1 MDTFPSPCDFFG
13 FTAGEDRKLLSWREI
28 TSYLE
33 VVSRSSPRVRRIDM
47 GVTTEGRS
55 FYYLVISSPEN
66 LGRLDDYREI
76 QAKLADPRRV
86 TPDEAKDLV
95 ARGRVVVLVTCSIHA
110 TEVGAAQMTPI
121 LVHQFNGSDDPE
133 LEEILDNVI
142 FLLVPSLNPDGL
154 DLVVDWYKRTL
165 NTEFEGT
172 APPVLYHKY
181 AGHDN
186 NRDWFMLNL
195 VETRLVVEKI
205 HNVWHPQIVF
215 DLHEMSSDG
224 FRMFL
229 PPYVDPYDPNVDYVL
244 QQEINALGT
253 HIMAELLSRGKSGVS
268 CHNGFDAYTP
278 ARAYQHYHGGVR
290 ILSELA
296 SAKIA
301 SPVVIS
307 RNELKPSP
315 DGQDP
320 QRSTWNHPLPW
331 EGGEW
336 RLRDIIEYEMIAVR
350 ACLLHAARWRRM
362 WLWNSYDQ
370 ARRWLERREPP
381 FAYVFPCD
389 QRDPGALLELVE
401 VLRRGMVEV
410 ERATEPFVADGIT
423 YPEGTLVV
431 KLQQPYGRYA
441 KTLLEIQRYP
451 DIRQYAGGPPKP
463 PYDVTGHTLPLA
475 MGVKCVE
482 ISTPFSAKT
491 VSFSTQ
497 PGFSGDTPE
506 NAETVKTPVTAKS
519 AETAET
525 TTTAGTAA
533 TPATSQTTGIPY
545 EHAGLSWV
553 ALPPLENAAFWL
565 VNRLLSTGV
574 PVWRTL
580 SPAREGGQTGC
591 PAGKSYPAGTFFF
604 PIEGIEEIPELR
616 QGSSSERPPC
626 PGTVAVESSSLPGM
640 AKAGRWA
647 GPLPQDCRPLNRP
660 KVAVYKSDRPFPGE
674 GWLRLVLERYG
685 FVYSSVGNR
694 DVRQGDLR
702 ESFDVLIVPS
712 QPAEFI
718 RKGNPRGTLPPEYTG
733 GWEEP
738 GKLAVLEFIEAGGTL
753 VMLDRSCQ
761 WALEELGVPVKNVLA
776 GLKTNQFFCPGS
788 ILRVI
793 VDPEHPVGFGL
804 PTETAVMFAR
814 SSAWDLSS
822 TTPPSLKVVA
832 RYPEANPLLSGWLL
846 GDESLHGK
854 AALVEYRVGDG
865 RVVLVGFEPHFRA
878 QFTGTFKFLFNAIFL
893 SVTGDGR
900 PGTAGT
906 A

>member
-1 MDTFPSPCDFFG
+1 MSTFLSPHDFFG
-13 FTAGEDRKLLSWREI
+13 FAPGEDRKLLSWAEI

-33 VVSRSSPRVRRIDM
+33 AVSGASPRVRRIDM
-47 GVTTEGRS
+47 GATTEGRP

-66 LGRLDDYREI
+66 LTHLDDYREI

-86 TPDEAKDLV
+86 SLEEAEDLV
-95 ARGRVVVLVTCSIHA
+95 GRGKVVVLVTCSIHA
-110 TEVGAAQMTPI
+110 TEVGAAQMTPV
-121 LVHQFNGSDDPE
+121 LVHEFAGSDDPE

-154 DLVVDWYKRTL
+154 DLVVDWYRRTL
-165 NTEFEGT
+165 NTKFEGT
-172 APPVLYHKY
+172 APPMLYHKY

-205 HNVWHPQIVF
+205 HNVWHPQIVL

-229 PPYVDPYDPNVDYVL
+229 PPYVDPYDPNVDYIL

-253 HIMAELLSRGKSGVS
+253 HIMAELLSRGKAGVS
-268 CHNGFDAYTP
+268 CHSGFDAYTP

-296 SAKIA
+296 SAKLA
-301 SPVVIS
+301 SPVAIS
-307 RNELKPSP
+307 RDELKPAP

-320 QRSTWNHPLPW
+320 RQSTWAQPLPW
-331 EGGEW
+331 KGGEW

-362 WLWNSYDQ
+362 WLWNFYDQ

-381 FAYVFPCD
+381 FAYIFPCD
-389 QRDPGALLELVE
+389 QRDPGALLELIE
-401 VLRRGMVEV
+401 VLQKGMVEV
-410 ERATEPFVADGIT
+410 EKAVEPFVADGIT
-423 YPEGTLVV
+423 YPAGTLVV

-482 ISTPFSAKT
+482 VSFPFSGKT
-491 VSFSTQ
+491 VPFFAQ
-497 PGFSGDTPE
+497 RGFSGQPFSNSLTELAPDSWSESGRTREEIHHE
-506 NAETVKTPVTAKS
+506 NVGV
-519 AETAET
+519 
-525 TTTAGTAA
+525 
-533 TPATSQTTGIPY
+533 
-545 EHAGLSWV
+545 SWAV
-553 ALPPLENAAFWL
+553 LPPFENAAFWL
-565 VNRLLSTGV
+565 VNRLLASGV
-574 PVWRTL
+574 PVWRTP
-580 SPAREGGQTGC
+580 SPVREGEQTGW
-591 PAGKSYPAGTFFF
+591 PTGKTYPPGTFFF
-604 PIEGIEEIPELR
+604 PAEGLREMPQPRSARFSDAIPCSAAAGSEA
-616 QGSSSERPPC
+616 SSSPSPLK
-626 PGTVAVESSSLPGM
+626 VARWRGSLP
-640 AKAGRWA
+640 R
-647 GPLPQDCRPLNRP
+647 DCRRLSCPR
-660 KVAVYKSDRPFPGE
+660 VAVYKSDRPFPSE

-685 FVYSSVGNR
+685 FAYSSVGNR
-694 DVRQGDLR
+694 HIRQGNLR
-702 ESFDVLIVPS
+702 ESFDVLVVPS
-712 QPAEFI
+712 QPAGFI

-738 GKLAVLEFIEAGGTL
+738 GKLAVLEFVEAGGTL
-753 VMLDRSCQ
+753 IMLDRSCQ
-761 WALEELGVPVKNVLA
+761 WALEELGVPVKNVMA
-776 GLKTNQFFCPGS
+776 DLKTNQFFCPGS

-814 SSAWDLSS
+814 SCAWDLSS
-822 TTPPSLKVVA
+822 MTPSSLKVVA

-846 GDESLHGK
+846 GDQFLHGK
-854 AALVEYRVGDG
+854 AAVVEYRLGAGHVI
-865 RVVLVGFEPHFRA
+865 LMGFEPHFRA
-878 QFTGTFKFLFNAIFL
+878 QFTGTYKFLFNAIFL
-893 SVTGDGR
+893 SLTGDGGGA
-900 PGTAGT
+900 PAPQSV
-906 A
+906 

>member
-1 MDTFPSPCDFFG
+1 MSTFPSPHDFFG
-13 FTAGEDRKLLSWREI
+13 FSPGEDRKLVSWAEI

-33 VVSRSSPRVRRIDM
+33 VVSRASPRVRRIDM
-47 GVTTEGRS
+47 GVTTEGRP

-86 TPDEAKDLV
+86 TADEAKDLV
-95 ARGRVVVLVTCSIHA
+95 ARGKVTVLVTCSIHA

-121 LVHQFNGSDDPE
+121 LVHQFAGSDEPE

-154 DLVVDWYKRTL
+154 DLVVDWYRRTL

-172 APPVLYHKY
+172 APPMLYHKY

-186 NRDWFMLNL
+186 NRDWFMLHL
-195 VETRLVVEKI
+195 AETRLVVEKI

-215 DLHEMSSDG
+215 DLHQMSSDG

-229 PPYVDPYDPNVDYVL
+229 PPYVDPYDPNVDYIL

-307 RNELKPSP
+307 RDELKPAP

-320 QRSTWNHPLPW
+320 RQSTWNHPLPW
-331 EGGEW
+331 KGGEW
-336 RLRDIIEYEMIAVR
+336 HLCDIIEYEMIAVR
-350 ACLLHAARWRRM
+350 ACLLHAARWRRI
-362 WLWNSYDQ
+362 WLWNFYDQ
-370 ARRWLERREPP
+370 ARRWLERQEPP
-381 FAYVFPCD
+381 FAYVLPCD

-410 ERATEPFVADGIT
+410 EEAIEPFVADGIT
-423 YPEGTLVV
+423 YPVGTLVV
-431 KLQQPYGRYA
+431 NLRQPYGRYA
-441 KTLLEIQRYP
+441 KTLLEVQRYP
-451 DIRQYAGGPPKP
+451 DIRQYAGGPPRP

-482 ISTPFSAKT
+482 VSTPFSVKT
-491 VSFSTQ
+491 VPFSTR
-497 PGFSGDTPE
+497 PGFSE
-506 NAETVKTPVTAKS
+506 
-519 AETAET
+519 
-525 TTTAGTAA
+525 TAA
-533 TPATSQTTGIPY
+533 TPVTGVTARAPETGQVREIP
-545 EHAGLSWV
+545 HKNGGLSWV
-553 ALPPLENAAFWL
+553 VLPPMENAAFWL
-565 VNRLLSTGV
+565 VNRLLSAGV

-580 SPAREGGQTGC
+580 LPAREVEKNGR
-591 PAGKSYPAGTFFF
+591 PSGKVYPPGTFFF
-604 PIEGIEEIPELR
+604 PIEGIGKILKLPQESTSRCLPFPGADEYELIF
-616 QGSSSERPPC
+616 
-626 PGTVAVESSSLPGM
+626 LP
-640 AKAGRWA
+640 ATARAGRWT
-647 GPLPQDCRPLNRP
+647 GPLPRDSCRLSCPR
-660 KVAVYKSDRPFPGE
+660 VAVYRSDRPFPSE

-685 FVYSSVGNR
+685 FDYSSAGNR
-694 DVRQGDLR
+694 DIRQGDLR
-702 ESFDVLIVPS
+702 ERFDVLIVPS

-738 GKLAVLEFIEAGGTL
+738 GKLAVLEFVEAGGTL
-753 VMLDRSCQ
+753 VMLDRSCR

-814 SSAWDLSS
+814 SSVWDLSS
-822 TTPPSLKVVA
+822 TTPPSLNVVA

-846 GDESLHGK
+846 GDEFLRGK
-854 AALVEYRVGDG
+854 AALVEYRLGAG

-893 SVTGDGR
+893 SVTGDGSGALE
-900 PGTAGT
+900 PQAGQVCDSDDGNH
-906 A
+906 